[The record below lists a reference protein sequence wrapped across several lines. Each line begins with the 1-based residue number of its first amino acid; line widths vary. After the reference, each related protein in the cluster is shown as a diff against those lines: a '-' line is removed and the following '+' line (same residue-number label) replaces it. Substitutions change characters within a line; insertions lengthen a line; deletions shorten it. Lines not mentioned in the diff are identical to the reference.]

1 MELIHI
7 GPFELEIAQN
17 ATLKMPDGV
26 DYVITLPEANIL
38 KKLHSDIDSLIPRK
52 ELELAGWGEDNSIG
66 VNSLAVAISNLRKI
80 LKLGGVKIVNEP
92 KRGYKIVLSDADVP
106 ISEIFTIDKTQ
117 IGNEISNNKPEKYKN
132 GRIIKIGLISLLISF
147 SSIFIFYFS
156 MSWVYVKCESIF
168 NNEVCYLTSQ
178 ENDLGKIKFNK
189 NSKIYF
195 ASSDEY
201 VEVADD
207 VE

>member
-7 GPFELEIAQN
+7 GPFELEISQN

-106 ISEIFTIDKTQ
+106 ISEIFTIDKTH
-117 IGNEISNNKPEKYKN
+117 IDNEISNNKTEKYKN
-132 GRIIKIGLISLLISF
+132 GKIIKIVCILFLM
-147 SSIFIFYFS
+147 SITCTFVFYFS

-168 NNEVCYLTSQ
+168 NNDVCYLTSQ
-178 ENDLGKIKFNK
+178 ENDLGKIKFK
-189 NSKIYF
+189 KGSQIYL
-195 ASSDEY
+195 ATAEEY
-201 VEVADD
+201 IEVID
-207 VE
+207 VK

>member
-7 GPFELEIAQN
+7 GPFELEISQN

-38 KKLHSDIDSLIPRK
+38 KKLHSDIDSLVPRK

-80 LKLGGVKIVNEP
+80 LKLGGVKIINEP

-106 ISEIFTIDKTQ
+106 GSEIFTIDKSYVDNEMSKGRSRKYRN
-117 IGNEISNNKPEKYKN
+117 GN
-132 GRIIKIGLISLLISF
+132 IIKIVCILFLMSISCMF
-147 SSIFIFYFS
+147 VFYFS

-168 NNEVCYLTSQ
+168 SNDVCYLTSQ
-178 ENDLGKIKFNK
+178 ENDLGKIKFKKDSN
-189 NSKIYF
+189 IYL
-195 ASSDEY
+195 ATAEEY
-201 VEVADD
+201 IEVIDD
-207 VE
+207 K

>member
-1 MELIHI
+1 
-7 GPFELEIAQN
+7 
-17 ATLKMPDGV
+17 
-26 DYVITLPEANIL
+26 
-38 KKLHSDIDSLIPRK
+38 
-52 ELELAGWGEDNSIG
+52 
-66 VNSLAVAISNLRKI
+66 
-80 LKLGGVKIVNEP
+80 
-92 KRGYKIVLSDADVP
+92 ADVP
-106 ISEIFTIDKTQ
+106 ISEIFTIDKTH
-117 IGNEISNNKPEKYKN
+117 IDNEISNNKTEKDKN
-132 GRIIKIGLISLLISF
+132 GKIIKIGLISFLISF

-189 NSKIYF
+189 HSKIYF